1 MIPLIELRKLRNNEL
16 FYLIKPGSYKLLAKV
31 ENMTDGTV
39 RCRHYYD
46 TLRPDTYLDPSTKVV
61 KIPKNV
67 QKCLKSAI
75 K

>member
-1 MIPLIELRKLRNNEL
+1 MNQLVELRNNEL
-16 FYLIKPGSYKLLAKV
+16 FYLIRRGSYKLLIKV

-39 RCRHYYD
+39 RCRQYYD
-46 TLRPDTYLDPSTKVV
+46 TIRPDVYLDPSTKVV
-61 KIPKNV
+61 KIPKNI

>member
-1 MIPLIELRKLRNNEL
+1 MNQLVELHELRNDEL
-16 FYLIKPGSYKLLAKV
+16 FYLIRRGSYRLLVKIG
-31 ENMTDGTV
+31 NMTNGTV
-39 RCRHYYD
+39 RCRQYYD

>member
-1 MIPLIELRKLRNNEL
+1 MNRLIKLRNNEL
-16 FYLIKPGSYKLLAKV
+16 FFLIDEQGNCRLLVKV

-39 RCRHYYD
+39 RCRQYYD
-46 TLRPDTYLDPSTKVV
+46 TLRPDVYLDPSTKVV

>member
-1 MIPLIELRKLRNNEL
+1 MNLLVELRKIHNNEL
-16 FYLIKPGSYKLLAKV
+16 FYLIKRGSYKLLVKI

-39 RCRHYYD
+39 RCRQYYD
-46 TLRPDTYLDPSTKVV
+46 TLRPDIYLNSSTKVV

>member
-1 MIPLIELRKLRNNEL
+1 MNQLIELRNNKL
-16 FYLIKPGSYKLLAKV
+16 FCLIDEEGNCQLYIKV

-39 RCRHYYD
+39 RCRKYYD
-46 TLRPDTYLDPSTKVV
+46 TIRPDVYLDPSTKVV
-61 KIPKNV
+61 KIPKNI